1 MTNQVILEGTLSLSG
16 KDNNLFPIK
25 FREGETKKGEKF
37 SYYERFSTVSVARST
52 NGSNWDNV
60 PVIVKSKNE
69 DDLIKL
75 EKLNGK
81 TIKCKGSVRTSY
93 NEETKKGSVN
103 VVTGSM
109 AEVTEQEKEER
120 RRAREEADMPKF

>member
-75 EKLNGK
+75 
-81 TIKCKGSVRTSY
+81 
-93 NEETKKGSVN
+93 
-103 VVTGSM
+103 
-109 AEVTEQEKEER
+109 
-120 RRAREEADMPKF
+120 

>member
-1 MTNQVILEGTLSLSG
+1 LREGTN
-16 KDNNLFPIK
+16 K
-25 FREGETKKGEKF
+25 TTGEKF
-37 SYYERFSTVSVARST
+37 SYYERFSTVSVARGSK
-52 NGSNWDNV
+52 GSNWDNV

-81 TIKCKGSVRTSY
+81 TIKCKGSIRTSY
-93 NEETKKGSVN
+93 NETEKKGIVN

-120 RRAREEADMPKF
+120 KIASEQASMPRF

>member
-60 PVIVKSKNE
+60 PVVIKSKNE
-69 DDLIKL
+69 NDLKKL
-75 EKLNGK
+75 EALNGK

-93 NEETKKGSVN
+93 NEKTKTGSVN